1 MLLLYSQN
9 QGAARSHLYVATG
22 GSAKSVFIHL
32 AVLSHYSPLAFLDFH
47 LLRLIAAVEH
57 QFNFLPSVAVGMV
70 KY

>member
-9 QGAARSHLYVATG
+9 QSAARSHLYVATG
-22 GSAKSVFIHL
+22 GSAKSVFIQL
-32 AVLSHYSPLAFLDFH
+32 AILSHDGPVAFLDFH
-47 LLRLIAAVEH
+47 LLWFIAAVEH